1 MSKLLA
7 LRANTLGLAA
17 ALLVLLA
24 IGALTWGRFTEIRDA
39 RGWVRHTYE
48 VIGTID
54 DLALI
59 LSQAEAGERGYM
71 LTNNE
76 SYLAPYQHALDR
88 AGLLQ
93 GDLQRLTADNPRQQ
107 QRLQQLGPVLQRRLS
122 VLGEGIQLRREIGV
136 DAALQR
142 LQSTDGQRLMVDLTN
157 ILNEMSNEERAL
169 LELRVL
175 QANQVEAVTRW
186 VAAAGAGLA
195 ILMVFLAIRMLQRAR
210 TESLA
215 LEAQQRQL
223 ASHLRTSLDSL
234 SQGLAVFGP
243 DHLLSRWNDRF
254 VELLQL
260 PRPLLVARTPYAA
273 LAQQLATMSGGPFL
287 EALGAADGSAP
298 RSVVFERTLPPRD
311 EAAGERHFEI
321 RRTPMPDQGFVLTV
335 SDMTARV
342 RAEAVLR
349 ESQKMQAMGQLTG
362 GIAHDFNNLL
372 TVVIGNVDF
381 VREELGPD
389 HPAAARLKRSIWA
402 AERGATLTHQ
412 LLAFARKQALEP
424 QPLDVAA
431 MLPDMAGLLKRTL
444 GEHIEIRV
452 VDAAGLWPAMAD
464 AAQLENAVLNL
475 ALNARDAMTAGG
487 RLTIEVANKVIDA
500 EYAAAH
506 AEVTPGDYVMLAVS
520 DTGHG
525 MTAEVR
531 ARAFEPFFTTKP
543 DGKGTGLGLAQVFGF
558 VKQSVGH
565 VKIYSEPGEGTT
577 VRIYLPR
584 AIGVS
589 APGPRMATPLELPHG
604 SATVLVVEDDDGVR
618 EIAVAQLRQL
628 GYRVLMAPDGGT
640 ALKIFGEHAA
650 SIDLLLVDVV
660 LPGPFKGRALAET
673 MSAIR
678 PALKILYMSGYTE
691 NAIVHH
697 GRLDD
702 GVNLISKPFKREQL
716 ARKVAEVLGP
726 STGAATPTNV
736 VDLVDK
742 SGRARSKPD

>member
-24 IGALTWGRFTEIRDA
+24 VGALTWARFTEIRDA

-54 DLALI
+54 DLTLT
-59 LSQAEAGERGYM
+59 LDQAESGERGYL
-71 LTNNE
+71 LTGNE
-76 SYLAPYQHALDR
+76 SYVAPYQRALDR

-107 QRLQQLGPVLQRRLS
+107 ERLQHLGPLLQRQLAT
-122 VLGEGIQLRREIGV
+122 LAEGIQLRRDVGM
-136 DAALQR
+136 DAAVQR
-142 LQSTDGQRLMVDLTN
+142 LQSGGGQQPMADLTG
-157 ILNEMSNEERAL
+157 ILNEMSSEERAL
-169 LELRVL
+169 LELRTQ
-175 QANQVEAVTRW
+175 QANLTETITRW
-186 VAAAGAGLA
+186 VAATGAALA

-210 TESLA
+210 RESLA

-243 DHLLSRWNDRF
+243 DRLLMRWNDRF
-254 VELLQL
+254 IELLQL
-260 PRPLLVARTPYAA
+260 PKPLLVARTAYAA
-273 LAQQLATMSGGPFL
+273 LAQQLATVSGRPFL
-287 EALGAADGSAP
+287 ETLDIADAGAQ
-298 RSVVFERTLPPRD
+298 RSVVYERTLPSHN
-311 EAAGERHFEI
+311 ESAGERHFEI
-321 RRTPMPDQGFVLTV
+321 RRTPLPDQGFVLTV
-335 SDMTARV
+335 TDMTHRV

-349 ESQKMQAMGQLTG
+349 DSQKMQAMGQLTG

-372 TVVIGNVDF
+372 TVIIGNVDF

-389 HPAAARLKRSIWA
+389 HSAAVRLRRSLWA

-464 AAQLENAVLNL
+464 AAQLESAVLNL
-475 ALNARDAMTAGG
+475 ALNARDAMAAGG

-500 EYAAAH
+500 DYAAAH
-506 AEVTPGDYVMLAVS
+506 AEVMPGDYVMLAVS

-525 MTAEVR
+525 MTADVR

-558 VKQSVGH
+558 VKQSAGH

-584 AIGVS
+584 AVGVS
-589 APGPRMATPLELPHG
+589 AAGPRMVGPSELPRG

-618 EIAVAQLRQL
+618 EITVAQLRQL
-628 GYRVLMAPDGGT
+628 GYRVLMAANGEAG
-640 ALKIFGEHAA
+640 LKIFGEHAA

-660 LPGPFKGRALAET
+660 LPGPLKGRALAET

-678 PALKILYMSGYTE
+678 PNLKILYMSGYTE

-702 GVNLISKPFKREQL
+702 GVNLISKPFKRDQL
-716 ARKVAEVLGP
+716 ARKLAEVLGTP
-726 STGAATPTNV
+726 ASAVTPTNV
-736 VDLVDK
+736 VDLADK
-742 SGRARSKPD
+742 SGRTRSKSD